1 MEGKKEPKKLSMSS
15 TKHEMLESYSALL
28 KQLQEKREGELKPE
42 KKLEEK
48 KTHETVR
55 IAESLTVEG
64 VAKEIGNLKLDIG
77 KMLSQIT
84 DRLEGEV
91 NKFVAIRNA
100 IGAKE
105 EELQELYEIDKA
117 AMTLAALIEAQHEKR
132 QEFESEMAK
141 KKEELKSEIESTRS
155 EWDKDQAE
163 HEAAVKDRDA
173 AEKKRQTREKE
184 EYEYAF
190 KKEQQQAKDRF
201 EYEKAKLENDIKTK
215 REQAENELKVR
226 EAAIA
231 EKEEELNDL
240 RKRASLFPKEL
251 ETAVNRAVK
260 ETSDRLI
267 LEARTKEELLKK
279 EFLGERNVL
288 NTRVE
293 ALDKTVTEQT
303 DRIAKLSQQL
313 EAAYQKV
320 QDIAVKTVEGSSSF
334 KSLASLQQLLSE
346 QTRKQQSEK

>member
-15 TKHEMLESYSALL
+15 TKHEMLEAYSALL

-48 KTHETVR
+48 KTLETVR

-155 EWDKDQAE
+155 EWERDQAE